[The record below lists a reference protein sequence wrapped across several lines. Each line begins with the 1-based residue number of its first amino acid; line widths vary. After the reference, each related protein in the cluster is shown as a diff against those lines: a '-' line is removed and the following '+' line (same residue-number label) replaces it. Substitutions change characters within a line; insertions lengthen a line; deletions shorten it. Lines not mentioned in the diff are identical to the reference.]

1 MTEIGIM
8 AMDYYLP
15 EEKKSVSDIFKEED
29 IPFGTLA
36 KGVDFKKD
44 IGIEN
49 VRVSGEIPSAL
60 ALKAAGKVMEKS
72 GVNPDEID
80 LVVGFSSLPEDYV
93 GPTWSVAGLVQ
104 ERLGLKNALA
114 TAVNTGGCA
123 SYHVALKTVRA
134 MMLSNE
140 SINTAMMVACDCT
153 PRGNKTYYPIT
164 VTSDGGSAIILRKN
178 IDHGV
183 ILGVESLSIGRLHDV
198 WYVPGLPYEKP
209 EGAISPTS
217 LFMYCEME
225 KFNKGVIPVN
235 FYMFKKII
243 KMTLARIGMKFH
255 EIDFFVYPTFSTWD
269 QRYFMNAMDIPPDKI
284 YLDNLK
290 DVGHVQECDMV
301 VNYVDAASKNRIKTG
316 DNVMVI
322 SNGAGFAWSAAVI
335 KH

>member
-1 MTEIGIM
+1 MAEIGIM

-15 EEKKSVSDIFKEED
+15 DRKKNVSDIFEEED

-36 KGVDFKKD
+36 KGIDFKKD

-49 VRVSGEIPSAL
+49 VRVSDEMPSAL
-60 ALKAAGKVMEKS
+60 ALKAASKVMEKS
-72 GVNPDEID
+72 GMNPDEID

-93 GPTWSVAGLVQ
+93 GPTWSAAGLIQ
-104 ERLGLKNALA
+104 EQLGLKNAFA

-140 SINTAMMVACDCT
+140 NMNTAMMFACDCT
-153 PRGNKTYYPIT
+153 PKGNKTYYPIT
-164 VTSDGGSAIILRKN
+164 VTSDGGSALILKKN
-178 IDHGV
+178 FEHGV
-183 ILGVESLSIGRLHDV
+183 VLGVETLSIGRLHDV
-198 WYVPGLPYEKP
+198 WYVPGLPYVRPEKP
-209 EGAISPTS
+209 VSPNS
-217 LFMYCEME
+217 HFMYCEME
-225 KFNKGVIPVN
+225 KFNNGVIPVN

-243 KMTLARIGMKFH
+243 RTILARIGMEFN

-269 QRYFMNAMDIPPDKI
+269 QLYFMKAIDIPPDKI

-301 VNYVDAASKNRIKTG
+301 VNYVDAVAKNRIKSG
-316 DNVMVI
+316 DNVMVV
-322 SNGAGFAWSAAVI
+322 SNGAGFAWSAALI
-335 KH
+335 RH